1 MSDEKVVLTYTP
13 SGEPGILPGVPARDL
28 TEEDV
33 ANLTPEQ
40 LRDATL
46 PGPTGQPRYTRV
58 KGAMSEER
66 LFSLVNR
73 DTPPP
78 LPPSPDPPPGEESD
92 DDDGSDDGDDDGD
105 DE

>member
-1 MSDEKVVLTYTP
+1 MSEEKVVLTYTP

-66 LFSLVNR
+66 LHEMAAEDV
-73 DTPPP
+73 TPEPETK
-78 LPPSPDPPPGEESD
+78 SKRG
-92 DDDGSDDGDDDGD
+92 
-105 DE
+105 